1 MVDHLP
7 QPVGEGPSAVI
18 PEDALPFL
26 TGQQN
31 GNGKNGC

>member
-7 QPVGEGPSAVI
+7 QPVGEWPSAVI
-18 PEDALPFL
+18 SEGALPFL

-31 GNGKNGC
+31 ENGKNG